1 MKIGVF
7 DHFDADGG
15 SLAALYEWRL
25 KLVEAYD
32 RSGIDI
38 YHLAEHH
45 STPLGMAPSPSVF
58 LSAVAQR
65 TRRLRFGP
73 MVYTLSLHHPLR
85 VMEEICMLDQMSG
98 GRVELGVGRGI
109 SPLESTFYGVD
120 PKQSRDIYVEVL
132 DILLKAFQTQSLDH
146 EGKFYRFKGTP
157 IVIAPLQKPYPPLW
171 YGVLGPEGVDWPAQ
185 HAMNIATNALV
196 PATREITDRYRAQW
210 QAAGRDPA
218 KLPLLGMSR
227 HIVIA
232 ETDAEAL
239 ALARRSYARWH
250 ESFTHLW
257 RLHGVRADLGRLP
270 RYGRG
275 LDGDRHE
282 LRRLAGDGARQAQR
296 GDRDNGCQLPA
307 AALCLRRYDACRG
320 AALGRAF
327 RARGPAGP
335 AGRLKRRATL
345 HIYP

>member
-32 RSGIDI
+32 RTGIDI

-65 TRRLRFGP
+65 TKRLRFGP

-98 GRVELGVGRGI
+98 GRVELGVGRGV

-132 DILLKAFQTQSLDH
+132 DIVLKAFQTQSLDY

-157 IVIAPLQKPYPPLW
+157 IVVAPLQKPHPPLW
-171 YGVLGPEGVDWPAQ
+171 YGVLGPESADWPAQ
-185 HAMNIATNALV
+185 HAMNIATNALAV
-196 PATREITDRYRAQW
+196 PTREITDRYRAQW
-210 QAAGRDPA
+210 QAAGRNPA
-218 KLPLLGMSR
+218 TLPLLGMSR
-227 HIVIA
+227 HVVIA
-232 ETDAEAL
+232 ENDAEAL
-239 ALARRSYARWH
+239 ATARRCYARWY

-257 RLHGVRADLGRLP
+257 NLHGVAPISAAYPDTVDASMAIGMSFVGSPATVCAKLNEAMAATGVNYLMLRFAF
-270 RYGRG
+270 
-275 LDGDRHE
+275 GDMTLTEALRSVE
-282 LRRLAGDGARQAQR
+282 LFAREVRPA
-296 GDRDNGCQLPA
+296 LPA
-307 AALCLRRYDACRG
+307 S
-320 AALGRAF
+320 
-327 RARGPAGP
+327 
-335 AGRLKRRATL
+335 
-345 HIYP
+345 

>member
-15 SLAALYEWRL
+15 PLAAQYEWRL
-25 KLVEAYD
+25 KLIEAYD
-32 RSGIDI
+32 RTGIDI

-45 STPLGMAPSPSVF
+45 STPLGLAPSPSVF

-65 TRRLRFGP
+65 TKRLRFGP

-132 DILLKAFQTQSLDH
+132 DVLLKAFQTKSLDH
-146 EGKFYRFKGTP
+146 EGKFYRFKATP
-157 IVIAPLQKPYPPLW
+157 IAIAPLQLPHPPLW
-171 YGVLGPEGVDWPAQ
+171 YGAVGPEGVDWPAQ
-185 HAMNIATNALV
+185 HAMNIATNALT
-196 PATREITDRYRAQW
+196 PAVREITDRYRAQW
-210 QAAGRDPA
+210 QALGRDPL

-232 ETDAEAL
+232 ETDADAL
-239 ALARRSYARWH
+239 GTARRSYARWH
-250 ESFTHLW
+250 ESFTYLW
-257 RLHGVRADLGRLP
+257 RLNNMAPISAAYPDTVEASMAIGMSFVGSPATVRAKLRDAIATTGVNYLLLRFAF
-270 RYGRG
+270 
-275 LDGDRHE
+275 GDMSYAEALRSVE
-282 LRRLAGDGARQAQR
+282 LFAREVRPA
-296 GDRDNGCQLPA
+296 LPA
-307 AALCLRRYDACRG
+307 
-320 AALGRAF
+320 
-327 RARGPAGP
+327 
-335 AGRLKRRATL
+335 
-345 HIYP
+345 I

>member
-32 RSGIDI
+32 RTGIDI

-65 TRRLRFGP
+65 TKRLRFGP

-98 GRVELGVGRGI
+98 GRVELGVGRGV
-109 SPLESTFYGVD
+109 SPLESAFYGVD

-132 DILLKAFQTQSLDH
+132 DIVLKAFQTQTLDY
-146 EGKFYRFKGTP
+146 EGKFHRFKGTP
-157 IVIAPLQKPYPPLW
+157 IVIAPLQKPHPPLW
-171 YGVLGPEGVDWPAQ
+171 YGVLGPESADWPAQ
-185 HAMNIATNALV
+185 HAMNIATNALAV
-196 PATREITDRYRAQW
+196 PTREIIDRYRAAW
-210 QAAGRDPA
+210 QKAGRDPA
-218 KLPLLGMSR
+218 KMPLLGMSR

-239 ALARRSYARWH
+239 TTARRCYARWH

-257 RLHGVRADLGRLP
+257 RLHGVPPISAAYPETVDASMAIGMSFVGSPATVRAKLNEAIAQTGVNYLMLRFAFGDMALTEALRSVDLFAREIRPALP
-270 RYGRG
+270 KY
-275 LDGDRHE
+275 
-282 LRRLAGDGARQAQR
+282 
-296 GDRDNGCQLPA
+296 
-307 AALCLRRYDACRG
+307 
-320 AALGRAF
+320 
-327 RARGPAGP
+327 
-335 AGRLKRRATL
+335 
-345 HIYP
+345 

>member
-25 KLVEAYD
+25 KLIEAYD
-32 RSGIDI
+32 RTGIDI

-65 TRRLRFGP
+65 TQRLRFGP

-120 PKQSRDIYVEVL
+120 PKRSRDIYIEVL
-132 DILLKAFQTQSLDH
+132 DILLKAFETRSLDF

-157 IVIAPLQKPYPPLW
+157 IVIAPLQKPHPPLW
-171 YGVLGPEGVDWPAQ
+171 YGAVGPEGVDWPAQ
-185 HAMNIATNALV
+185 QAMNIATNALT
-196 PATREITDRYRAQW
+196 PAVRAITDRYRAQW
-210 QAAGRDPA
+210 QAAARDPA
-218 KLPLLGMSR
+218 KLPLIGMSR

-239 ALARRSYARWH
+239 ATARRSYARWH
-250 ESFTHLW
+250 ESFTYLW
-257 RLHGVRADLGRLP
+257 RLHGMAPISAAYPDTVEESMAIGMSFVGSPAAVRAKLGEAVAMTGVNYLLLRFAFGDMTLAEALRSVTLFAREVRPALP
-270 RYGRG
+270 G
-275 LDGDRHE
+275 
-282 LRRLAGDGARQAQR
+282 
-296 GDRDNGCQLPA
+296 
-307 AALCLRRYDACRG
+307 
-320 AALGRAF
+320 
-327 RARGPAGP
+327 
-335 AGRLKRRATL
+335 
-345 HIYP
+345 

>member
-7 DHFDADGG
+7 DHFDSDGG

-25 KLVEAYD
+25 TLVEAYD
-32 RSGIDI
+32 ASGVDI

-65 TRRLRFGP
+65 TKRLRFGP

-85 VMEEICMLDQMSG
+85 VLEETCMLDQMSG
-98 GRVELGVGRGI
+98 GRIELGVGRGI

-132 DILLKAFQTQSLDH
+132 DILLKAFQTQSLDY

-157 IVIAPLQKPYPPLW
+157 IVISPLQKPYPPLW
-171 YGVLGPEGVDWPAQ
+171 YGVLAPEGVAWPAQ
-185 HAMNIATNALV
+185 HAMNIATNALA
-196 PATREITDRYRAQW
+196 PATREITDRYRSHW

-232 ETDAEAL
+232 ESDAEAL
-239 ALARRSYARWH
+239 ATARRCYAHWH
-250 ESFTHLW
+250 KSFTHLW
-257 RLHGVRADLGRLP
+257 RLHGVAPISAAYPDDVEASMAIGMSFVGSPATVRAKLNEAIAATGVNYLLLRFAF
-270 RYGRG
+270 
-275 LDGDRHE
+275 GDMTLAEALRSVE
-282 LRRLAGDGARQAQR
+282 LFAREVRPA
-296 GDRDNGCQLPA
+296 LPA
-307 AALCLRRYDACRG
+307 A
-320 AALGRAF
+320 
-327 RARGPAGP
+327 
-335 AGRLKRRATL
+335 
-345 HIYP
+345 

>member
-65 TRRLRFGP
+65 TKRLRFGP

-98 GRVELGVGRGI
+98 GRIELGVGRGI

-120 PKQSRDIYVEVL
+120 PKHSRDIYVEVL
-132 DILLKAFQTQSLDH
+132 DIVLRAFQTQSLDY
-146 EGKFYRFKGTP
+146 EGKFYRFKATP
-157 IVIAPLQKPYPPLW
+157 IVIAPMQKPFPPLW
-171 YGVLGPEGVDWPAQ
+171 YGVLAPEGVDWPAQ
-185 HAMNIATNALV
+185 QAMNIATNALA
-196 PATREITDRYRAQW
+196 PATREITDRYRVRW
-210 QAAGRDPA
+210 QALGREPT

-232 ETDAEAL
+232 DTDAEAL
-239 ALARRSYARWH
+239 SIARRCYAHWH
-250 ESFTHLW
+250 QSFTHLW
-257 RLHGVRADLGRLP
+257 RLHGVAPISAAYPETVEGSMEIGMSFVGSPATVRARLNEAIAATGVNYLLL
-270 RYGRG
+270 RFAF
-275 LDGDRHE
+275 GDMTLTEALRSVE
-282 LRRLAGDGARQAQR
+282 LFAREVRPA
-296 GDRDNGCQLPA
+296 LPA
-307 AALCLRRYDACRG
+307 A
-320 AALGRAF
+320 
-327 RARGPAGP
+327 
-335 AGRLKRRATL
+335 
-345 HIYP
+345 

>member
-32 RSGIDI
+32 RIGIDI

-65 TRRLRFGP
+65 TKWLRFGP

-98 GRVELGVGRGI
+98 GRIELGVGRGI
-109 SPLESTFYGVD
+109 SPLESSFYGVD

-146 EGKFYRFKGTP
+146 EGKFYRFKDTP

-171 YGVLGPEGVDWPAQ
+171 YGVLAPEGADWPARQ
-185 HAMNIATNALV
+185 AMNIATNALV
-196 PATREITDRYRAQW
+196 PATREITDRYRVQW
-210 QAAGRDPA
+210 RTAGRDPA

-232 ETDAEAL
+232 ETDSEAL
-239 ALARRSYARWH
+239 ATARRCYARWY

-257 RLHGVRADLGRLP
+257 RLHGVAPISAAYPDTVEGSMEIGMSFVGAPATVRAKLGEAIEATGVNYLMLRFAF
-270 RYGRG
+270 
-275 LDGDRHE
+275 GDMNLAEALRSVE
-282 LRRLAGDGARQAQR
+282 LFAREVRPA
-296 GDRDNGCQLPA
+296 LPA
-307 AALCLRRYDACRG
+307 A
-320 AALGRAF
+320 
-327 RARGPAGP
+327 
-335 AGRLKRRATL
+335 
-345 HIYP
+345 

>member
-15 SLAALYEWRL
+15 PLAALYEWRL
-25 KLVEAYD
+25 KLAEAYD
-32 RSGIDI
+32 RTGIDI

-65 TRRLRFGP
+65 TKRLRFGP

-98 GRVELGVGRGI
+98 GRIELGVGRGI
-109 SPLESTFYGVD
+109 SPVESSYYGVD

-132 DILLKAFQTQSLDH
+132 DILLKGFQSQALDY

-157 IVIAPLQKPYPPLW
+157 IVIAPLQKPHPPLW

-185 HAMNIATNALV
+185 HAMNIATNALTPPV
-196 PATREITDRYRAQW
+196 REITDRYRREW
-210 QAAGRDPA
+210 QALGRDPV

-227 HIVIA
+227 HIVIG

-239 ALARRSYARWH
+239 MTARRAYARWYD
-250 ESFTHLW
+250 SFTYLW
-257 RLHGVRADLGRLP
+257 RLHGVAPISAAYPPTVEESMAIGMSFVGSAATVRAKLNEAIATTDVNYLLLRFAF
-270 RYGRG
+270 
-275 LDGDRHE
+275 GDMTLTEALRSVE
-282 LRRLAGDGARQAQR
+282 LFARDVRPA
-296 GDRDNGCQLPA
+296 LPA
-307 AALCLRRYDACRG
+307 
-320 AALGRAF
+320 
-327 RARGPAGP
+327 
-335 AGRLKRRATL
+335 
-345 HIYP
+345 